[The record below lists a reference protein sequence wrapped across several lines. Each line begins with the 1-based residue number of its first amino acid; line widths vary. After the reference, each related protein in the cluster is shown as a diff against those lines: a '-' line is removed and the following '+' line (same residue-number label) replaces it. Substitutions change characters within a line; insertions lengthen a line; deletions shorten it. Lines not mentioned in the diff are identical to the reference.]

1 MGLVQIKHKLDPD
14 WPMKNTK
21 LRQNCMEL
29 DKRTKLKIV
38 KVEIKLKEMKLK
50 GFN

>member
-1 MGLVQIKHKLDPD
+1 MNTLRSWFDMV
-14 WPMKNTK
+14 KNTK

-38 KVEIKLKEMKLK
+38 KVEIKLKEMKLE

>member
-1 MGLVQIKHKLDPD
+1 MNTLRSWFDMV
-14 WPMKNTK
+14 KNTK
-21 LRQNCMEL
+21 LQQNCMEL

-38 KVEIKLKEMKLK
+38 KVEIKLKEMKLE